1 MPLSHVFPSYWL
13 SVVTRQPAESSPQ
26 IDDIVM
32 TETTTTTAEAATQNV
47 LLLHGPRQAYEETA
61 GYAIPT
67 PTSDRE
73 VLVRTETLG
82 LNPIDWK
89 APDFNF
95 GIPHLPYIAGREL
108 VGRVVKPSRAGG
120 WLKEGDQ
127 VLVISTDYRDPRKA
141 GFQEYVVASDFNT
154 VRIPRGLSRQA
165 GATIG
170 VAYVAAALALGVCMG
185 VDFRGVLGGPD
196 LLGLVRALDP
206 ETLPRDIRDEC
217 FKGIDEKA
225 RAKAGDWLA
234 VWGGSST
241 SANIAV
247 QLARLAGLRVVTVVD
262 KLRHGLRLS
271 SHETLRPDLLVDSHD
286 PARATEIIRAN
297 VGKDLRFGLD
307 TTGRESA
314 TALLS
319 ALVPGEEAGTQGQ
332 GVREPEQEVTPPPSP
347 SAYKARVHV
356 EGESPVPAVPAPAHA
371 HLIGLAAL
379 PKGPAP
385 NGVAYHAVPIKVFHE
400 VPAVGEALVLWLER
414 LLVEGLVTPPEVL
427 AVEKGFGGVNRALDR
442 MRRGE
447 IRGGRIVVDVD
458 EA

>member
-1 MPLSHVFPSYWL
+1 
-13 SVVTRQPAESSPQ
+13 
-26 IDDIVM
+26 M
-32 TETTTTTAEAATQNV
+32 TETFTTAEPATQNV
-47 LLLHGPRQAYEETA
+47 LLLHGPRQAYEETT

-67 PTSDRE
+67 QTNDRE

-120 WLKEGDQ
+120 WLKEGEQ

-154 VRIPRGLSRQA
+154 VRIPRGVSRQA

-185 VDFRGVLGGPD
+185 VDFSNVLGGPD

-206 ETLPRDIRDEC
+206 ETLPKDIRDEC
-217 FKGIDEKA
+217 FKGIDEKS

-262 KLRHGLRLS
+262 KLRHGLRLA

-286 PARATEIIRAN
+286 PARAAEIIRAN
-297 VGKDLRFGLD
+297 VGKELRFGLD

-319 ALVPGEEAGTQGQ
+319 ALVPGEEASSQGGDQ
-332 GVREPEQEVTPPPSP
+332 TPTT
-347 SAYKARVHV
+347 V
-356 EGESPVPAVPAPAHA
+356 EVPAPAHA

-385 NGVAYHAVPIKVFHE
+385 GGVAYHAVPIKVFHE

-414 LLVEGLVTPPEVL
+414 LLAEGLVTPPEVL

-447 IRGGRIVVDVD
+447 IRGGRIVVDV
-458 EA
+458 EE